1 MGGEHEITKVHVI
14 FNLFSFGHC
23 QYRLS
28 GLCCYVARGTKKRMV
43 GMSKLDT
50 IKLYEDSEYVRLF
63 GDDDTPE
70 GVMENV
76 YKKELGSSFEKVED
90 GVGIGKCEERS
101 PPRPPMSPFG
111 D

>member
-1 MGGEHEITKVHVI
+1 
-14 FNLFSFGHC
+14 
-23 QYRLS
+23 
-28 GLCCYVARGTKKRMV
+28 
-43 GMSKLDT
+43 MSKLDT

-70 GVMENV
+70 EVMEGV

-90 GVGIGKCEERS
+90 GVGIGKCEERL